1 MVIKINGEVLSYSLE
16 TEKNV
21 GELLGSIEAAC
32 RKAQETIV
40 TVSADG
46 KELGAEKLDDL
57 FAQPVDAD
65 IIIELSTVSGA
76 DIRSYMRSL
85 AQELLATAA
94 ALEQIPVY
102 MQTGKDTQVL
112 ALLES
117 LSQKLNEFYRALLLS
132 DITGLPADISIEG
145 KLLAEYQKE
154 ITAFLQDIVTGIE
167 EKDIILVGDLAEYE
181 LAPLVKALINGV
193 LSFLI

>member
-117 LSQKLNEFYRALLLS
+117 LSQKLNELYRALLLS

>member
-16 TEKNV
+16 TEQNI

-40 TVSADG
+40 TVTADG
-46 KELGAEKLDDL
+46 KELGAEELDDL

-65 IIIELSTVSGA
+65 IVIELSTVSGA
-76 DIRSYMRSL
+76 DIRNYMQSL

-102 MQTGKDTQVL
+102 MQTGKDAQVL

-117 LSQKLNEFYRALLLS
+117 LSQKLNELYRALLLS